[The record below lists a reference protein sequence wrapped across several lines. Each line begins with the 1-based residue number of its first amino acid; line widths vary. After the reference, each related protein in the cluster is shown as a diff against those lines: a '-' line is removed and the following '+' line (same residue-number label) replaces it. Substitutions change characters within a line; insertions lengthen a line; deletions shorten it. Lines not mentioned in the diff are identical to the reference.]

1 MAVKEN
7 TLRNEF
13 REEPL
18 KPAKEKKANKERKE
32 KEKKQKEPKD
42 PDATPFSVSLNNPRM
57 RRILGLLLISSS
69 VFVLLSLISFL
80 FSWQIDQSIVK
91 NLDWDTV
98 KQANPE
104 MTQNWMGLFGAWIS
118 HLLIYRW
125 FGIASFAFVPLLFI
139 TGFKLLFESK
149 NIRLGKIY
157 TLSFISIIFFSLLFG
172 FLSSQLTGVFGPSFD
187 YLGGAMGYEGQ
198 LWMSGVI
205 GAAGV
210 AIVLTIALLS
220 YLVIAFNLNFR
231 LPQFKKT
238 DNSLIYT
245 DYKDEA
251 EANSGFNSASPFRD
265 DKDEDEEEDE
275 DFDDS
280 DFKLIVLPDKNKE
293 SKREQLLE
301 ENEER
306 TPLQA
311 AHEDVSF
318 KVKTAAPV
326 KIDTS
331 APVTREDD
339 RPAAQGSWYKYPA
352 LDILKN
358 HENANAQVDSRELEE
373 RKNLIVE
380 TLENYKIKI
389 DRIEATIGPTVTLY
403 EIVPAA
409 GIRISRIKSL
419 EDDIALSLS
428 ALGIRIIAP
437 MPGKGTIGIEVPNQN
452 PQIVSLKEALAS
464 PEFRNSTFDLPIAL
478 GKTISNEVFV
488 ADLTKMPHL
497 LMAGATGQGK
507 SVGINTIIAS
517 ILYKKHP
524 EDVKFIL
531 VDPKKVELSL
541 FKNIENHFLPEL
553 PDGQEAI
560 ITDTKMVV
568 GVLKSLCVEMDERY
582 DKLKDAQV
590 RNIKEY
596 NKKIERGLLDQEEH
610 KRLPYII
617 LVIDELADLMMT
629 AGKEVE
635 MPIARLAQLARA
647 IGIHLIV
654 ATQRPSVNIITGV
667 IKANFPS
674 RIAFRVT
681 SRIDSRTILD
691 TGGSEQ
697 LIGRGDMLYS
707 TGNELI
713 RLQCPYID
721 TDEVE
726 LVTQHIRMQPYP
738 ERFRLNII
746 NEDGEGMGFDDFG
759 GDDMDPLFEDAA
771 RLIVNTQ
778 QGSTSMLQRRLKLGY
793 NRAGRLMD
801 QLEKAKIVGGNEGSK
816 AREVL
821 IGDEFALEQFL
832 KDMNSK
838 LR

>member
-1 MAVKEN
+1 MAKVEN
-7 TLRNEF
+7 TFKNVVKDLPDNPRQRKKKE
-13 REEPL
+13 L
-18 KPAKEKKANKERKE
+18 KPSKISWKLNPRVIKISGLLMI
-32 KEKKQKEPKD
+32 
-42 PDATPFSVSLNNPRM
+42 SVSLFITLAM
-57 RRILGLLLISSS
+57 A
-69 VFVLLSLISFL
+69 SFL
-80 FSWQIDQSIVK
+80 FSWQADQSIVN
-91 NLDWDTV
+91 NLDWD
-98 KQANPE
+98 KLSNARPD
-104 MTQNWMGLFGAWIS
+104 MTKNWMGLFGAWVS
-118 HLLIYRW
+118 YLLIFRW
-125 FGIASFAFVPLLFI
+125 FGIASFLFAPVLFLS
-139 TGFKLLFESK
+139 GFRLLFEAK
-149 NIRLGKIY
+149 NIPLTRVYSLAA
-157 TLSFISIIFFSLLFG
+157 ISILFFSVLLG
-172 FLSSQLTGVFGPSFD
+172 FLSNTLLVPFIGTRFN
-187 YLGGAMGYEGQ
+187 YMGGAFGYETNF
-198 LWMSGVI
+198 WFSGLI
-205 GAAGV
+205 GSFGV
-210 AIVLTIALLS
+210 AIL
-220 YLVIAFNLNFR
+220 LVIAFLSYLIVAFNVSFR
-231 LPQFKKT
+231 VPKFLIKRSTSEPLIEN
-238 DNSLIYT
+238 NSDELEPLHGNVFEP
-245 DYKDEA
+245 DVEEA
-251 EANSGFNSASPFRD
+251 EDDVDPDEFKLVVLPEKKNRVEELIK
-265 DKDEDEEEDE
+265 DKDPSLKTGGID
-275 DFDDS
+275 
-280 DFKLIVLPDKNKE
+280 
-293 SKREQLLE
+293 
-301 ENEER
+301 
-306 TPLQA
+306 
-311 AHEDVSF
+311 F
-318 KVKTAAPV
+318 KVKPASTSVPVEVAP
-326 KIDTS
+326 
-331 APVTREDD
+331 PVQDIRNMN
-339 RPAAQGSWYKYPA
+339 GSWYKYPG
-352 LDILKN
+352 LDLLRD
-358 HENANAQVDSRELEE
+358 HEIANAKVEQFELEE

-452 PQIVSLKEALAS
+452 PQIVSLKEALSS
-464 PEFRNSTFDLPIAL
+464 PAFINSTFDIPIVL
-478 GKTISNEVFV
+478 GKTISNEVLV

-531 VDPKKVELSL
+531 IDPKKVELSL

-560 ITDTKMVV
+560 ITDTRMVV
-568 GVLKSLCVEMDERY
+568 DVLKSLCVEMDDRY

-596 NKKIERGLLDQEEH
+596 NKKIEKGLLDQAIH

-617 LVIDELADLMMT
+617 LVMDEMADLMMT

-635 MPIARLAQLARA
+635 LPIARLAQLARA

-654 ATQRPSVNIITGV
+654 ATQRPSVNIITGT

-691 TGGSEQ
+691 SGGAEQ

-721 TDEVE
+721 TDEVDR
-726 LVTQHIRMQPYP
+726 LTKHIQAQPYP
-738 ERFRLNII
+738 EPFRLNIYT
-746 NEDGEGMGFDDFG
+746 EDGSINGFDDMDG
-759 GDDMDPLFEDAA
+759 DMDPLFEDAA
-771 RLIVNTQ
+771 RLVVNTQ

-801 QLEKAKIVGGNEGSK
+801 QLEKARIVGGNEGSK

-821 IGDEFALEQFL
+821 YSDESALEAHL
-832 KDMNSK
+832 KDINSNRK
-838 LR
+838 SQY

>member
-7 TLRNEF
+7 TLKNEF
-13 REEPL
+13 REEL
-18 KPAKEKKANKERKE
+18 QKPVKEKKANKERKE
-32 KEKKQKEPKD
+32 KKQKDEKD
-42 PDATPFSVSLNNPRM
+42 PDAVPFTVSLKNPRL

-69 VFVLLSLISFL
+69 VFVLLSMVSFL

-104 MTQNWMGLFGAWIS
+104 MTQNWMGLFGAWVS

-149 NIRLGKIY
+149 AIRLSKIY

-172 FLSSQLTGVFGPSFD
+172 FLSSRLTGIFGPSFD

-210 AIVLTIALLS
+210 AIFLTIALLS

-231 LPQFKKT
+231 LPQFKKA
-238 DNSLIYT
+238 DNSLVYT
-245 DYKDEA
+245 GYQEQ
-251 EANSGFNSASPFRD
+251 EENNNGFNSASPFRD
-265 DKDEDEEEDE
+265 DKDEEEDE
-275 DFDDS
+275 DDIEFNED
-280 DFKLIVLPDKNKE
+280 DFKLIVLPDKNKDL
-293 SKREQLLE
+293 KREQLLE
-301 ENEER
+301 ADDEKA
-306 TPLQA
+306 PLHT

-326 KIDTS
+326 RPIDTS
-331 APVTREDD
+331 AAVAGHDD
-339 RPAAQGSWYKYPA
+339 RPAEGSWYKYPT
-352 LDILKN
+352 LEILKN
-358 HENANAQVDSRELEE
+358 HENSNTQVDARELEE

-596 NKKIERGLLDQEEH
+596 NKKIERGMLDATEH

-721 TDEVE
+721 TEEVE
-726 LVTQHIRMQPYP
+726 QVTQYIRMQPYP

-838 LR
+838 FK